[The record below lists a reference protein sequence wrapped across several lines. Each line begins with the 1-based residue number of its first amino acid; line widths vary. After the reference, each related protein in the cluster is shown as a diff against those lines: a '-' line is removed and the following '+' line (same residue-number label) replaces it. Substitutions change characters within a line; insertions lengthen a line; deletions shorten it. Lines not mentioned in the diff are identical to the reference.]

1 MTKDELLKQRE
12 LAHGLISIN
21 PNFDINNREQ
31 LSQIYTPGVST
42 ICKEVEHHPSMV
54 KTLTSVGNS
63 IAVITDG
70 TAVLGLGNIGTLAG
84 YPIVEAKALVY
95 KDLAGVNAIPLCV
108 DQIGCNELIKTIK
121 NISSSF
127 SGIHLEDIKAPE
139 CFYIEDELKKF
150 LNIPVYHDDQHGTA
164 IAVLGALYNASKVV
178 NKDFSK
184 LKVLI
189 LGAGASGIATA
200 KLLLKAGIEDIILVD
215 KNGALVS
222 GDETLNAPQ
231 KEMAKITNKELKKG
245 TLEEVIKGRDVF
257 IGLSEGNLVTKEMVE
272 SMDDDPII
280 FALANPT
287 PEIKP
292 EIAKEAGARVIATG
306 GPSYPNQINNILVF
320 PGLFKGLLEAKATDV
335 TYDVMIAV
343 SKKLASLVENPT
355 AEKIIPG
362 VFDGDIV
369 KSVSE
374 TVVKNIEK

>member
-139 CFYIEDELKKF
+139 CFYIEDELKKT

-164 IAVLGALYNASKVV
+164 IAVLGALYNSSKVV

-272 SMDDDPII
+272 SMNEDPII

>member
-42 ICKEVEHHPSMV
+42 ICKEVEHHPNMV

-121 NISSSF
+121 NISPSF

-139 CFYIEDELKKF
+139 CFYIEKELKKT

-164 IAVLGALYNASKVV
+164 IAVLGALYNGAKVV

-272 SMDDDPII
+272 SMNEDPII

-292 EIAKEAGARVIATG
+292 KIAKEAGARVIATG

-343 SKKLASLVENPT
+343 GKKLASLVENPT

>member
-139 CFYIEDELKKF
+139 CFYIEDELKKT

-272 SMDDDPII
+272 SMNEDPII

-335 TYDVMIAV
+335 TYDVMISV

>member
-42 ICKEVEHHPSMV
+42 ICKEVEHHPNMV

-121 NISSSF
+121 NISPSF

-139 CFYIEDELKKF
+139 CFYIEEELKKA

-164 IAVLGALYNASKVV
+164 IAVLGALYNGAKVV

-215 KNGALVS
+215 KNGALVN

-231 KEMAKITNKELKKG
+231 KEMAKITNKEFKKG

-272 SMDDDPII
+272 SMNNDPII

-292 EIAKEAGARVIATG
+292 EIAKEGGARVIATG

-343 SKKLASLVENPT
+343 SKKLASLVENPN

-374 TVVKNIEK
+374 TVVKNIED

>member
-21 PNFDINNREQ
+21 PNFDINNKEE
-31 LSQIYTPGVST
+31 LSNIYTPGVST
-42 ICKEVEHHPSMV
+42 ICKEVEHHPNMV
-54 KTLTSVGNS
+54 RTLTSVGNS

-108 DQIGCNELIKTIK
+108 DQIDSDELIRTIK
-121 NISSSF
+121 NIAPSF

-139 CFYIEDELKKF
+139 CFYIEEELKKV

-164 IAVLGALYNASKVV
+164 IAALGALYNAVKVV
-178 NKDFSK
+178 DKDFEN
-184 LKVLI
+184 LKVLV
-189 LGAGASGIATA
+189 LGAGASGIATSN
-200 KLLLKAGIEDIILVD
+200 LLLHAGIKDIILVD
-215 KNGALVS
+215 KNGALVE
-222 GDETLNAPQ
+222 GDENLNIPQ
-231 KEMAKITNKELKKG
+231 KEIAKVTNRAFKKG
-245 TLEEVIKGRDVF
+245 DLEEVIKERDVF
-257 IGLSEGNLVTKEMVE
+257 IGLSEGNLVTYDMVK
-272 SMDDDPII
+272 SMNRDPII

-292 EIAKEAGARVIATG
+292 ELAKEAGAKVIATG

-320 PGLFKGLLEAKATDV
+320 PGLFKGLLESNANDV
-335 TYDVMIAV
+335 SRDLMVEIA
-343 SKKLASLVENPT
+343 KKLASLVECPT

-362 VFDGDIV
+362 VFDGNIV
-369 KSVSE
+369 EAVSK
-374 TVVKNIEK
+374 TVVKNI

>member
-139 CFYIEDELKKF
+139 CFYIEDELKKT

-272 SMDDDPII
+272 SMNDDPII
-280 FALANPT
+280 FALANPI

>member
-42 ICKEVEHHPSMV
+42 ICKEVEHHPNMV

-121 NISSSF
+121 NISPSF

-139 CFYIEDELKKF
+139 CFYIEEELKKT

-164 IAVLGALYNASKVV
+164 IAVLGALYNGVKVV

-200 KLLLKAGIEDIILVD
+200 KLLLKAGIENIILVD

-272 SMDDDPII
+272 SMNEDPII

-292 EIAKEAGARVIATG
+292 EIAKEGGARVIATG

-320 PGLFKGLLEAKATDV
+320 PGLFKGLLEANATDV

-343 SKKLASLVENPT
+343 GKKLASLVENPT

-362 VFDGDIV
+362 VFDGNIV

>member
-139 CFYIEDELKKF
+139 CFYIEDELKKI

-343 SKKLASLVENPT
+343 SKKLASLVENST

-374 TVVKNIEK
+374 TVVKNIEN

>member
-42 ICKEVEHHPSMV
+42 VCKEVEHHPSMV

-139 CFYIEDELKKF
+139 CFYIEDELKKI

-215 KNGALVS
+215 KNGALIS

-231 KEMAKITNKELKKG
+231 KEMAKITNKKLKKG

-374 TVVKNIEK
+374 TVVKNIEN